1 MDRII
6 FGTGSIFIFK
16 NPKNRSETNLAED
29 QDIESIDWEFAQKE
43 QQATLNIFKKKEQ
56 EEQDR
61 KKQEERFLTSPKKHL
76 HYFLSQQK
84 NAGDGNQIRVEVE
97 RIPKRNVRKARTI
110 PEVDP
115 GSPGNEEQS
124 RGTDEAELVG
134 EVKTGEDREELE
146 GKGRRGAEVLR
157 NKEKD

>member
-61 KKQEERFLTSPKKHL
+61 KKQEERFLTSL
-76 HYFLSQQK
+76 ILIFTIFLVNKRMQEMETRYVQK
-84 NAGDGNQIRVEVE
+84 
-97 RIPKRNVRKARTI
+97 
-110 PEVDP
+110 
-115 GSPGNEEQS
+115 
-124 RGTDEAELVG
+124 
-134 EVKTGEDREELE
+134 
-146 GKGRRGAEVLR
+146 
-157 NKEKD
+157 